1 VIPDIGDKIIL
12 SNKEWKI
19 IRKFSSFRE
28 LKRFLKRNHL
38 YKYTKLCGDRDY
50 SVIDF
55 VQTLKKPELAE
66 RNEE

>member
-1 VIPDIGDKIIL
+1 VIPDIGNKIIL

-19 IRKFSSFRE
+19 IRKISSSKE
-28 LKRFLKRNHL
+28 LKKFLRRNPL

-55 VQTLKKPELAE
+55 VQNVEKPTLAE
-66 RNEE
+66 KELP